1 MRTITTQPIIRSQA
15 VIESTSTKGRTKDK
29 PTPKERT
36 TTTLSE
42 GIGLAYEWFLELP
55 VRVVVVL
62 VLWVGGVA
70 LLGALTLVA
79 YALISALVGIL
90 AGAF

>member
-1 MRTITTQPIIRSQA
+1 VHTVTKQPITKA
-15 VIESTSTKGRTKDK
+15 PTVIEDTPRRGSAS
-29 PTPKERT
+29 PTV
-36 TTTLSE
+36 S
-42 GIGLAYEWFLELP
+42 GGMGLAYERFLELP
-55 VRVVVVL
+55 VRVVVL

-70 LLGALTLVA
+70 LLGALTLVV

>member
-1 MRTITTQPIIRSQA
+1 MHTVTKQPITKA
-15 VIESTSTKGRTKDK
+15 PTVIED
-29 PTPKERT
+29 TPRGEC
-36 TTTLSE
+36 LSY
-42 GIGLAYEWFLELP
+42 GIGGMGLAYERFLELP
-55 VRVVVVL
+55 VRVVVL

>member
-1 MRTITTQPIIRSQA
+1 VRTITTQPIIRSQA

-42 GIGLAYEWFLELP
+42 RKGLAYEWFLELP
-55 VRVVVVL
+55 VRVVVL
-62 VLWVGGVA
+62 VLWIGGVA
-70 LLGALTLVA
+70 FLGALALVA
-79 YALISALVGIL
+79 YALISALVGVI

>member
-1 MRTITTQPIIRSQA
+1 M
-15 VIESTSTKGRTKDK
+15 
-29 PTPKERT
+29 
-36 TTTLSE
+36 
-42 GIGLAYEWFLELP
+42 GLAYERFLELP
-55 VRVVVVL
+55 VRVVVL

-70 LLGALTLVA
+70 LLGALALVA